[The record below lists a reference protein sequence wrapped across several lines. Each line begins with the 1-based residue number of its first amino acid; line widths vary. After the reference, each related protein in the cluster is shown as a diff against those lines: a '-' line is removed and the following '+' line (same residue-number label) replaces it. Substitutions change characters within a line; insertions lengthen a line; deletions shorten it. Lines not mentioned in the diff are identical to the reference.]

1 MRVVP
6 AQHRRV
12 EFGHAGDRKRL
23 ARRASDPTPPDR
35 NVLARVCNRVRV
47 LALTSVLPMSGMTR
61 GPLPARVYW
70 VRRLM
75 VLGIAVLLV
84 VGIAKLLGG
93 SSDGSSGDDAAR
105 NVAATSSATGGATPG
120 DSSTGEPSSY
130 GPSAKVTGTGQHHR
144 AKKADDP
151 VTPVAMPSG
160 PCAASDV
167 AITPSVPK
175 PIAGRDISLVLD
187 LTSLNTP
194 ACTWKLSGRTIALKI
209 TSGNDLIW
217 TTNDCARA
225 VPTQDLVLR
234 QSQPTRVTLTWDARR
249 SEPGCPVRTEW
260 ALPGT
265 YHLHVAAL
273 AGRPQD
279 VTFLLTAPSPP
290 EVIRTAHSHNGHHK
304 KHPSAG

>member
-1 MRVVP
+1 
-6 AQHRRV
+6 
-12 EFGHAGDRKRL
+12 
-23 ARRASDPTPPDR
+23 
-35 NVLARVCNRVRV
+35 
-47 LALTSVLPMSGMTR
+47 MSGMTR

-75 VLGIAVLLV
+75 VLGIATLLV
-84 VGIAKLLGG
+84 VGIAKMLGG
-93 SSDGSSGDDAAR
+93 SSDGKSGDTAHNGAD
-105 NVAATSSATGGATPG
+105 TSAATGGPTSGSTMTGGPMTG
-120 DSSTGEPSSY
+120 DPTTY
-130 GPSAKVTGTGQHHR
+130 GPSGGATAGGHHR
-144 AKKADDP
+144 RNAADDP
-151 VTPVAMPSG
+151 VTPVTMPSG

-187 LTSLNTP
+187 VSSLNTP
-194 ACTWKLSGRTIALKI
+194 ACTWKLSGKTIALKI

-217 TTNDCARA
+217 TTSDCARV
-225 VPTQDLVLR
+225 VPTRDLVLR
-234 QSQPTRVTLTWDARR
+234 QSQPTRVELTWDARR

-279 VTFLLTAPSPP
+279 VTFLLTAPTPA
-290 EVIRTAHSHNGHHK
+290 EVTRTAHPHNGHHHK
-304 KHPSAG
+304 KHSAG